1 MHGYL
6 NKENVIRTQII
17 FLLSSDWLFLISTLS
32 CSEAADAE
40 SSDKLPAPVDQ
51 KAIIKRMLESRA

>member
-32 CSEAADAE
+32 CSEAADAG
-40 SSDKLPAPVDQ
+40 SSDELPTPVDQ